1 MPTSLALDP
10 RHVLWSAPE
19 PRRAGRPLL
28 VLMHGWSYD
37 ERHLFAFADLFPG
50 ELVVA
55 SVRAPYAE
63 AGGYAWFP
71 SRGNPI
77 GNPQPRVANDAAQAV
92 LDWLDTLPLAPSTGL
107 LGFSQGGAMVLQLM
121 RRAPGRFDYGV
132 QLAGFVVHDSQPGDQ
147 VLAHKRPPVFWGRGE
162 LDTVIPQQAI
172 SRTQSWMAAH
182 TSQESI
188 VYRGLGHDVAGPEV
202 TDFVA
207 FIARQLGQDAS
218 LAKSNRHT
226 ATGITSGQH
235 FHRFVTEQL
244 DEWGRSNLPGFEA
257 IRVVGEEWAAR
268 SHELRELL
276 GRNGIPFGFYP
287 ADSPAGQRLLQEA
300 GTAGKPLPAVVLFD
314 GRILADPSNAEV
326 GEAIGVQTK
335 PGGGCYDVT
344 VIGAGPAGL
353 AAAVYG
359 ASEGLSTVVLEPEAI
374 GGQAGTSSLIRNYLG
389 FPTGVSG
396 GDLAVRAY
404 TQAWNFGAEYV
415 YGNPATGLR
424 PEGSELVVT
433 VADGSEVRSR
443 AVVVA
448 TGMAYRRLGIPALD
462 ALTGAGVFY
471 GAAASEATAMKDSEV
486 FVVGGANSAGQ
497 AAVHLARYA
506 AQVTVLVRGRSLVDS
521 MSEYLIREIES
532 APNIAVRCGV
542 AVTGGAGQSR
552 LEGLTLTDLESGA
565 AETVDA
571 VALFV
576 LIGAEPRTQ
585 WLPDAVRRDQS
596 GFVVTGTD
604 LLQGG
609 QSAEQW
615 PGRRL
620 PMFLESSLPGVFA
633 AGDVRHGSV
642 KRVAAAVGEGST
654 AIRLVHD
661 HLRGN

>member
-1 MPTSLALDP
+1 MILEPVLLLVHDP
-10 RHVLWSAPE
+10 RTRDRVEAELRKRYGADYQVITAGSAQEALGVLGQL
-19 PRRAGRPLL
+19 RDDQRQVGL
-28 VLMHGWSYD
+28 VLADQWLPEAMGTELLAQVRQLHPAARRVLLTTWGDQAEPIVQATVLGDIDAYGVKPGPPPD
-37 ERHLFAFADLFPG
+37 ER
-50 ELVVA
+50 
-55 SVRAPYAE
+55 
-63 AGGYAWFP
+63 
-71 SRGNPI
+71 
-77 GNPQPRVANDAAQAV
+77 
-92 LDWLDTLPLAPSTGL
+92 
-107 LGFSQGGAMVLQLM
+107 
-121 RRAPGRFDYGV
+121 
-132 QLAGFVVHDSQPGDQ
+132 
-147 VLAHKRPPVFWGRGE
+147 
-162 LDTVIPQQAI
+162 
-172 SRTQSWMAAH
+172 
-182 TSQESI
+182 
-188 VYRGLGHDVAGPEV
+188 
-202 TDFVA
+202 
-207 FIARQLGQDAS
+207 
-218 LAKSNRHT
+218 
-226 ATGITSGQH
+226 

-244 DEWGRSNLPGFEA
+244 DEWGRSNLPGLEVV
-257 IRVVGEEWAAR
+257 RVVGEEWAAR

-287 ADSPAGQRLLQEA
+287 ADSPDGQRVLEEAGAA
-300 GTAGKPLPAVVLFD
+300 GTARPAVVLFD
-314 GRILADPSNAEV
+314 GRILADPSNAEI
-326 GEAIGVQTK
+326 GEAVGVQTK

-389 FPTGVSG
+389 FPTGISG

-415 YGNPATGLR
+415 YSNPATGLR
-424 PEGSELVVT
+424 PDGSELVVT

-471 GAAASEATAMKDSEV
+471 GAAASEARAMKDREV

-506 AQVTVLVRGRSLVDS
+506 AHVTVLVRGRSLADS

-532 APNIAVRCGV
+532 APNIAVRHRV

-552 LEGLTLTDLESGA
+552 LEHLTLTDLESGA

-571 VALFV
+571 AALFV

-585 WLPDAVRRDQS
+585 WLPNAVRRDQS

-604 LLQGG
+604 LLPGG
-609 QSAEQW
+609 RPDEQW
-615 PGRRL
+615 PLRRL

-642 KRVAAAVGEGST
+642 KRVASAVGEGSI

>member
-1 MPTSLALDP
+1 LLLEPVLLLVHDP
-10 RHVLWSAPE
+10 RARDCVEAELRKRYGADYQVITTGSVQETLGVLGQLRDDQRQVS
-19 PRRAGRPLL
+19 L
-28 VLMHGWSYD
+28 VLADQWLPEATGTELLARVRQLHPAARRVLLITWGDQTIAEPMLRATVLGDIDAYVVKPGTPPD
-37 ERHLFAFADLFPG
+37 ER
-50 ELVVA
+50 
-55 SVRAPYAE
+55 
-63 AGGYAWFP
+63 
-71 SRGNPI
+71 
-77 GNPQPRVANDAAQAV
+77 
-92 LDWLDTLPLAPSTGL
+92 
-107 LGFSQGGAMVLQLM
+107 
-121 RRAPGRFDYGV
+121 
-132 QLAGFVVHDSQPGDQ
+132 
-147 VLAHKRPPVFWGRGE
+147 
-162 LDTVIPQQAI
+162 
-172 SRTQSWMAAH
+172 
-182 TSQESI
+182 
-188 VYRGLGHDVAGPEV
+188 
-202 TDFVA
+202 
-207 FIARQLGQDAS
+207 
-218 LAKSNRHT
+218 
-226 ATGITSGQH
+226 

-244 DEWGRSNLPGFEA
+244 DEWGRSNLPGLEA
-257 IRVVGEEWAAR
+257 VRVVGEEWAPR

-287 ADSPAGQRLLQEA
+287 ADSPEGQRLLQEA
-300 GTAGKPLPAVVLFD
+300 GAARKALPAVALFD

-326 GEAIGVQTK
+326 GQAVGVQTK
-335 PGGGCYDVT
+335 PGGSYDVT

-359 ASEGLSTVVLEPEAI
+359 ASEGLSTLVLEPEAI

-443 AVVVA
+443 AVVIA

-471 GAAASEATAMKDSEV
+471 GAAASEARAMKGSEV

-506 AQVTVLVRGRSLVDS
+506 AQVTVLVRGRSLADS
-521 MSEYLIREIES
+521 MSEYLIRAIES
-532 APNIAVRCGV
+532 APNIAVRYGV
-542 AVTGGAGQSR
+542 AVTGGTGQSR

-565 AETVDA
+565 AETVNA

-585 WLPDAVRRDQS
+585 WLPNAVRRDQS

-609 QSAEQW
+609 QPDEQW
-615 PGRRL
+615 PLRRL

-633 AGDVRHGSV
+633 VGDVRHGSV
-642 KRVAAAVGEGST
+642 KRVAAAVGEGSI

-661 HLRGN
+661 HLRGNGRGTDAETGNR

>member
-1 MPTSLALDP
+1 MILEP
-10 RHVLWSAPE
+10 VL
-19 PRRAGRPLL
+19 LL
-28 VLMHGWSYD
+28 VHDPGARDCVEAELRKRYAADYQVITTGSVQETLGVLGQLRDDQRQVGLVLADQQLPEAMGTELLAQVRQLHPAARRVLLTTWGDQAEPIMQATVLGDIDAYGVKPGPPPD
-37 ERHLFAFADLFPG
+37 ER
-50 ELVVA
+50 
-55 SVRAPYAE
+55 
-63 AGGYAWFP
+63 
-71 SRGNPI
+71 
-77 GNPQPRVANDAAQAV
+77 
-92 LDWLDTLPLAPSTGL
+92 
-107 LGFSQGGAMVLQLM
+107 
-121 RRAPGRFDYGV
+121 
-132 QLAGFVVHDSQPGDQ
+132 
-147 VLAHKRPPVFWGRGE
+147 
-162 LDTVIPQQAI
+162 
-172 SRTQSWMAAH
+172 
-182 TSQESI
+182 
-188 VYRGLGHDVAGPEV
+188 
-202 TDFVA
+202 
-207 FIARQLGQDAS
+207 
-218 LAKSNRHT
+218 
-226 ATGITSGQH
+226 

-244 DEWGRSNLPGFEA
+244 DEWGRSNLPGLEVV
-257 IRVVGEEWAAR
+257 RVVGEEWAAR

-287 ADSPAGQRLLQEA
+287 ADSPDGQRVLEEAGAA
-300 GTAGKPLPAVVLFD
+300 GTALPTVVLFD
-314 GRILADPSNAEV
+314 GRILADPSNAEI

-415 YGNPATGLR
+415 YSNPATGLR
-424 PEGSELVVT
+424 PDGSELVVT

-471 GAAASEATAMKDSEV
+471 GAAASEARAMKDREV

-506 AQVTVLVRGRSLVDS
+506 AHVTVLVRGRSLADS

-532 APNIAVRCGV
+532 TPNIAVRHRV

-552 LEGLTLTDLESGA
+552 LEHLTLTDLESGA

-571 VALFV
+571 AALFV

-604 LLQGG
+604 LLPGG
-609 QSAEQW
+609 RPDEQW
-615 PGRRL
+615 PLRRL

-642 KRVAAAVGEGST
+642 KRVASAVGEGSI